1 MRGGRLTL
9 ERALAREILYQGY
22 TASRQSGFR
31 PTNPVRSVSRAN
43 TMKYALGSIWLIV
56 IVGYS
61 FALRFERAA
70 PLGMML
76 IYFGWGGLL
85 IVSNLLPAS
94 YAVQGS
100 SYMRDA
106 LYLLPIDE
114 GELERMFARAFMSLI
129 DYPLVALL
137 AGSALASAI
146 VGAPYPF
153 LGVVFGIEV
162 AIIAIEA
169 TIFAFSSASKSQA
182 KSYAMRAL
190 SALLPLIFL
199 IFLISP
205 AYFAGIDASRYAPL
219 EFLPLA
225 SGAFIYSPIG
235 AAFTAIWA
243 ALLGYYAYTRLPSA
257 ALRILHASSPAT
269 IAKRVRGGWRIIRSR
284 TLAIL
289 RADIQMSARSVMASM
304 LVVPFV
310 LFVVFMVTTYNAPP
324 GVLGAMS
331 AYYGIEIAYFTIFI
345 PYSLYAIEVRGAAA
359 MRTLPVTRVSMA
371 LPKILLLLVVY
382 YAFEGTFSAA
392 MALRGVG
399 PAYVAPLLAGVLA
412 PASSIPAAGIMFE
425 RTLREGGSLSTLQA
439 VLNFILISLL
449 VGVPYGIYYAVL
461 YATGSELLG
470 IASMVSAGAAE
481 FSALMYSLSRYGRAP
496 AAGSAA
502 RAPVSGKR
510 F

>member
-1 MRGGRLTL
+1 LRGRRLTL

-22 TASRQSGFR
+22 TASRQSGLR
-31 PTNPVRSVSRAN
+31 PTNPMRSVSRAN
-43 TMKYALGSIWLIV
+43 TMKYVLSAIWLIAL
-56 IVGYS
+56 IGYS
-61 FALRFERAA
+61 FALRFERAT

-76 IYFGWGGLL
+76 LFFGWGGIL

-114 GELERMFARAFMSLI
+114 GGLEPTFARAFISLI

-137 AGSALASAI
+137 AGSVVASAI
-146 VGAPYPF
+146 IGAPYPF
-153 LGVVFGIEV
+153 LGTIFGIEV
-162 AIIAIEA
+162 AIIAIEV
-169 TIFAFSSASKSQA
+169 TIFAFSSASKSQTR
-182 KSYAMRAL
+182 SYAMRAL
-190 SALLPLIFL
+190 SAFLPLIFVM
-199 IFLISP
+199 FMISP
-205 AYFAGIDASRYAPL
+205 TYFMGIDVSRYTLL

-225 SGAFIYSPIG
+225 SGAFLYSPVG
-235 AAFTAIWA
+235 VAFTAIWA

-257 ALRILHASSPAT
+257 ALRILHASSPAA

-289 RADIQMSARSVMASM
+289 RADIQMSVRSVMISM

-310 LFVVFMVTTYNAPP
+310 LFVIFMMTTYTTPP
-324 GVLGAMS
+324 AVLGAMS
-331 AYYGIEIAYFTIFI
+331 AYYGIEIAYFTIFV

-371 LPKILLLLVVY
+371 LPKVLLLLVVY
-382 YAFEGTFSAA
+382 YAFEGAFSAA
-392 MALRGVG
+392 MAFRGVG
-399 PAYVAPLLAGVLA
+399 PAYIVPLLAGFLA

-425 RTLREGGSLSTLQA
+425 RTLREGGSLGTLQA
-439 VLNFILISLL
+439 ILNFIMISLL

-461 YATGSELLG
+461 YVTGVELLG
-470 IASMVSAGAAE
+470 IASMMAAGAVE
-481 FSALMYSLSRYGRAP
+481 FSVLMYLLSRYG
-496 AAGSAA
+496 
-502 RAPVSGKR
+502 
-510 F
+510 